1 MIGYISRSCDSEK
14 AAWVADYVSK
24 SGDLWKEKFDGLCKQ
39 FKTDSGIEFPKK
51 EILMHYTSKS
61 CDLLKARMG
70 AILTAYISRS
80 CDLPKKE
87 ILVAYISSF
96 KIVLDRIF
104 SRACEA
110 LYRVGGLKKGV
121 LSQQT

>member
-1 MIGYISRSCDSEK
+1 
-14 AAWVADYVSK
+14 
-24 SGDLWKEKFDGLCKQ
+24 
-39 FKTDSGIEFPKK
+39 
-51 EILMHYTSKS
+51 MHYINKS

-96 KIVLDRIF
+96 KIVLDRI
-104 SRACEA
+104 SQKGDLIAYINRPC
-110 LYRVGGLKKGV
+110 GLLKRKFPF
-121 LSQQT
+121 

>member
-1 MIGYISRSCDSEK
+1 M
-14 AAWVADYVSK
+14 
-24 SGDLWKEKFDGLCKQ
+24 
-39 FKTDSGIEFPKK
+39 EFPKK
-51 EILMHYTSKS
+51 EILMHYISKS

-96 KIVLDRIF
+96 KIVLDRI
-104 SRACEA
+104 SQ
-110 LYRVGGLKKGV
+110 KGD
-121 LSQQT
+121 LIAYINRLCG